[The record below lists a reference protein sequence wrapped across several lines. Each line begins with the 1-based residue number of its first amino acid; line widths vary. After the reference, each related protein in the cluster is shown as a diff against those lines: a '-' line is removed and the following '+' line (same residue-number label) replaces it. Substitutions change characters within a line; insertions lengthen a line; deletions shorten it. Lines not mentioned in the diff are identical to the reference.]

1 MSADAWIEWSALAEP
16 ADEAAGWLVSTL
28 RADAAREWVDV
39 AARDVVEATFMLAG
53 SAPERTITDVVR
65 ASERWARRREGARSD
80 DLRERADHCGARVV
94 VRDDAEWPTAVD
106 ALGRGAPFAL
116 WVRGVESVPA
126 LFQRSV
132 AIVGARSSTSYGDH
146 IASTM
151 AAHAA
156 DHGWSVVSGG
166 AYGIDAAAHRGALA
180 AGGRTLAVMAG
191 GVDRLYPAGN
201 GDLLTRVLDQGAI
214 VSEVP
219 PGWAPHRSRF
229 LTRNRLIACATA
241 TVVVEAA
248 GRSGALST
256 ANRAAELAR
265 PVAAVPGPV
274 TSATSAG
281 CHRLIRDG
289 MAVLVTGGADV
300 LELAGPIELREGDAI
315 DGGAGHSEGSNRAMP
330 EFAAPADRAVFD
342 ALGHR
347 AKAVDGLATT
357 AGLTLAEVRAALGRL
372 ELAGAVHRDGRGW
385 RRASPPQAKRFGA
398 RERPRPRQERDEI
411 GQKMREA

>member
-16 ADEAAGWLVSTL
+16 ADDAAGWLVSTL
-28 RADAAREWVDV
+28 GPDAAREWVDV
-39 AARDVVEATFMLAG
+39 AARDVVEATIMLAG

-65 ASERWARRREGARSD
+65 ASERWARRREGAQAAA
-80 DLRERADHCGARVV
+80 LRERAQRCGARVV
-94 VRDDAEWPTAVD
+94 VRDDPEWPVAVD
-106 ALGRGAPFAL
+106 SLGQGAPFAL
-116 WVRGVESVPA
+116 WVRGVEPLGG
-126 LFQRSV
+126 LFLRSV

-146 IASTM
+146 VASTI

-201 GDLLTRVLDQGAI
+201 SDLLARVLDQGA
-214 VSEVP
+214 VMSEVP

-229 LTRNRLIACATA
+229 LTRNRLIACASA

-248 GRSGALST
+248 RRSGALST

-274 TSATSAG
+274 TSAASAG
-281 CHRLIRDG
+281 CHTLVRDG
-289 MAVLVTGGADV
+289 VAVLVTGGADLV
-300 LELAGPIELREGDAI
+300 ELAGPIDLHGGDAENGAAA
-315 DGGAGHSEGSNRAMP
+315 DDTGGTP

-342 ALGHR
+342 ALGRR
-347 AKAVDGLATT
+347 ARDLDALATT
-357 AGLTLAEVRAALGRL
+357 AGLTLAEARAALGRL
-372 ELAGAVHRDGRGW
+372 ELAGAVVRDRHRW
-385 RRASPPQAKRFGA
+385 RRKPDPRAKRFA
-398 RERPRPRQERDEI
+398 TR
-411 GQKMREA
+411 